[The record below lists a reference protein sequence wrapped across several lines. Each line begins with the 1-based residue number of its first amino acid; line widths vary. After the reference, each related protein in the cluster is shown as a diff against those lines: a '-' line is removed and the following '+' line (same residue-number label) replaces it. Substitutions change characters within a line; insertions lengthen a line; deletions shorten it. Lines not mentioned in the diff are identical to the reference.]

1 MISGVGAKETSEYP
15 YGATFTGR
23 AWSEPM
29 LLRLAYAFEMA
40 TRARRI
46 PPDVSP
52 LEPGCAPNPQPA
64 AMRPAK

>member
-1 MISGVGAKETSEYP
+1 
-15 YGATFTGR
+15 
-23 AWSEPM
+23 M